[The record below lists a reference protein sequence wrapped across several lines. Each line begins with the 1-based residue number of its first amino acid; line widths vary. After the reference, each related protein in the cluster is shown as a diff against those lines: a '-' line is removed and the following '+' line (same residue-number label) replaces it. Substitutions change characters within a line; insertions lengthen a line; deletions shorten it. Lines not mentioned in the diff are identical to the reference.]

1 MINDIGEIKVT
12 DKYGES
18 LVLTIY
24 RNDFK
29 NENRVQIHLEVK
41 NEEAND
47 YMIEEDVSVD
57 LSVSEFL
64 FEIDKVRDGIY
75 RILKEERKTDL

>member
-12 DKYGES
+12 DKHGES
-18 LVLTIY
+18 LILTIY

-41 NEEAND
+41 NEEVND

-64 FEIDKVRDGIY
+64 FEIDKIRDGIY